1 MGRGPGFFEPS
12 LCCCKAEHLLG
23 PQSQNNSS
31 FSRFKCSTNIKMS
44 SDILE
49 RRSVISYRHEL
60 SDLQNHLSFMELE
73 NRNIWKIWIEEYW
86 QNYICKVDLLA
97 VLNREGCP
105 DFSHL
110 CVCAKSLRLFPTLCN
125 SMDWS
130 LPGSSVRGI
139 FQARIL
145 EWVAMPSS
153 RRSSQPRDQTRV
165 CISRW
170 VLCH

>member
-86 QNYICKVDLLA
+86 QNYICKLDLLA
-97 VLNREGCP
+97 VLSRKDVLITHTFVCVLSHFDCFQLFAILWIEVSQVPLSVEFPGTNTGVGC
-105 DFSHL
+105 HAL
-110 CVCAKSLRLFPTLCN
+110 LQEIFPTQGSN
-125 SMDWS
+125 PS
-130 LPGSSVRGI
+130 L
-139 FQARIL
+139 
-145 EWVAMPSS
+145 
-153 RRSSQPRDQTRV
+153 
-165 CISRW
+165 
-170 VLCH
+170 H